1 MSEIKKIEAADRP
14 GAKSPVV
21 RTFADVL
28 SFIFHPVFMPTLLV
42 LILYRLSPTS
52 FAGVPQENLGKWLV
66 IVAINTIAFPLLT
79 VALLKGL
86 GFIQSIYMHDPK
98 DRIIPLIGTM
108 IFYFWAYNVFKNL
121 ETPFVLRTMLLG
133 TFWGV
138 ILLFLINIFFKV
150 SMHTSAAGNVLGLM
164 IVLMMI
170 SPVNM
175 LLPFFLSIVAAGIIG
190 TARLALGAHKPSE
203 IWLGYVLGILVQVA
217 AYIYLK

>member
-1 MSEIKKIEAADRP
+1 MSGIKKIEAADRA
-14 GAKSPVV
+14 GTKSPIV
-21 RTFADVL
+21 RAFAHAL

-175 LLPFFLSIVAAGIIG
+175 LLPFFLSIIAAGIIG